1 MKAKK
6 TKYTLR
12 KDGRIVMTK
21 TIEGKRVCFYGQT
34 DKEVESK
41 FQIYLTNYKSVTEA
55 QKRKPKVRAFDKVA
69 EDWWAEK
76 EPELAIGS
84 VRVYRA
90 RYNEVRDEFKE
101 IPVNEIAPLD
111 IVTYLRKL
119 SAQGFSQKVINNK
132 KSIIKGILDN
142 ALIHGEIA
150 MNPCLNLPT
159 VKGKAKVDRPPASD
173 ADIKAIEAHKSD
185 SDIGRM
191 IHFILWTGCRRGEA
205 AALQEKDIDR
215 EKKTAHICKTLAY
228 SSPTPQIKDCP
239 KTEAGVRDVILPQ
252 SVIDNLPRRNNP
264 NSYIFFPKGLPNE
277 REFQVAIDNFRAEAG
292 VKCTLHQLR
301 HSYATMLHSAG
312 VDAKD
317 AQYLLGHSS
326 IVVTQDIYTTIDKN
340 AKDSARK
347 LIEEHVQKNGLL
359 SEVLSEPANSHEP

>member
-1 MKAKK
+1 MRAKK

-21 TIEGKRVCFYGQT
+21 TIEGKRVAFYGQT
-34 DKEVESK
+34 DKEVEQK
-41 FQIYLTNYKSVTEA
+41 YENYLKAKPKE
-55 QKRKPKVRAFDKVA
+55 RKPKVRTFDKVA
-69 EDWWAEK
+69 EDWWEEK

-90 RYNEVRDEFKE
+90 RYNEIKDEFKG
-101 IPVNEIAPLD
+101 IPVNEITPLD

-119 SAQGFSQKVINNK
+119 SAQDFSQKVINNK

-142 ALIHGEIA
+142 ALVHGEIQ

-159 VKGKAKVDRPPASD
+159 VKGKAKAERLPASD
-173 ADIKAIEAHKSD
+173 ADLMAIEAHRSD

-191 IHFILWTGCRRGEA
+191 IYFILWTGCRRGEA

-215 EKKTAHICKTLAY
+215 EKMTAHIHQTLAY
-228 SSPTPQIKDCP
+228 SSPTPQIKDSP

-252 SVIDNLPRRNNP
+252 NVLDNLPKYNNP
-264 NSYIFFPKGLPNE
+264 ETYVFFPHGLPRE
-277 REFQVAIDNFRAEAG
+277 REFQVAIDAFREEAG
-292 VKCTLHQLR
+292 VKCTIHQLR

-312 VDAKD
+312 VDVKD

-326 IVVTQDIYTTIDKN
+326 IVVTQDIYTEIDKN
-340 AKDSARK
+340 AKDNARK
-347 LIEEHVQKNGLL
+347 LIENHVRKMGLL
-359 SEVLSEPANSHEP
+359 SDALSKPAVPHES